1 MTKYVDWRRLVTF
14 ATVDALLVVA
24 AGAAWA
30 APAATPVAA
39 SAPALPALL
48 LLGIGLVCVAWRRD
62 VLA

>member
-1 MTKYVDWRRLVTF
+1 MIKLTGWRRLLTC

-30 APAATPVAA
+30 APAAAPVPA

-48 LLGIGLVCVAWRRD
+48 LLGVGLVGVTWRRGGI
-62 VLA
+62 A